1 MRIDRRHQSEKG
13 IAVLLVILLLVMM
26 VSFITMN
33 AMAIAS
39 LKREMKLVEKRQLM
53 QAKAAVTNAPRAQ
66 PQP

>member
-1 MRIDRRHQSEKG
+1 MRIDRRQQNESG
-13 IAVLLVILLLVMM
+13 LATLLVILLLVLM

-53 QAKAAVTNAPRAQ
+53 QAKAASTNAPPPSA
-66 PQP
+66 P